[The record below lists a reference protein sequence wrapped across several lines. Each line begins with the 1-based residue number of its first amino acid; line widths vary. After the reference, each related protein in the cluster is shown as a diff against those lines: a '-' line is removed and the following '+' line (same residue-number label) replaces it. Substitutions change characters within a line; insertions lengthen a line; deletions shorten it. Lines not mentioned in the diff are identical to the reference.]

1 MQLLKELYLTIKE
14 SRYHYSDE
22 ELSQGLKKYGL
33 KRYKNNV
40 GKGIGGF
47 VYFHK
52 NYIKEFPQWSENIF
66 HKMHYLPNDFQWNV
80 IKYNEKTGSVTFIN
94 SPDFDISDE
103 PKSMDNYTVDNENQ
117 LKYYKPPSSPT
128 IWHHKW
134 EWVKDD
140 YNGFDVRDA
149 KERSLYWNEQLEGHP
164 DPKIKSRIGSP
175 KVWDELSFNKMNES
189 YDINLRHN
197 VPNDLKKSLLK
208 DDEVGPYVKDIN
220 AYDAIYL
227 GDEPIGTIRID
238 VNPKNGD
245 IRVGSVFIMPQYR
258 GQGYAKKAIEL
269 AIKDKPAYT
278 FIAPYN
284 TSSKALFK
292 KLGFSY
298 YRTIQYENEPLEQ
311 WERD

>member
-14 SRYHYSDE
+14 SRYHYTDE
-22 ELSQGLKKYGL
+22 ELMKGLKKYGL

-52 NYIKEFPQWSENIF
+52 NYIKEFPQWSDSIF
-66 HKMHYLPNDFQWNV
+66 NKMHYLPKDFQWNV
-80 IKYNEKTGSVTFIN
+80 IKYNEKNGSVTYIN

-103 PKSMDNYTVDNENQ
+103 PKSMDNYTVDNENN

-140 YNGFDVRDA
+140 YNGFDVRDS

-164 DPKIKSRIGSP
+164 DPKIKSRIGSA
-175 KVWDELSFNKMNES
+175 KVWGSLPFNINEN
-189 YDINLRHN
+189 YDVNLRHN
-197 VPNDLKKSLLK
+197 IPDDLKKSLK
-208 DDEVGPYVKDIN
+208 QDKEVGPYVKDIN

-238 VNPKNGD
+238 VNSKDGR
-245 IRVGSVFIMPQYR
+245 IKVGSVFILPQYR
-258 GQGYAKKAIEL
+258 GLGYAEKAIKL
-269 AIKDKPAYT
+269 SIKDKPAYT
-278 FIAPYN
+278 IIAPYN
-284 TSSKALFK
+284 SSSKALFK

-298 YRTIQYENEPLEQ
+298 NKTTMYENEPLEI
-311 WERD
+311 WTR

>member
-1 MQLLKELYLTIKE
+1 MQLLKELYMMKE
-14 SRYHYSDE
+14 SRYGYTDE
-22 ELSQGLKKYGL
+22 QLSKGLKKYGL
-33 KRYKNNV
+33 KRYKNIV

-52 NYIKEFPQWSENIF
+52 NYIKEFPWSENIF
-66 HKMHYLPNDFQWNV
+66 NKMHYLPHDFQWNV

-140 YNGFDVRDA
+140 YNGFDVRDS

-164 DPKIKSRIGSP
+164 DPKIKSRIGSA
-175 KVWDELSFNKMNES
+175 KVWDELSFNKINES

-197 VPNDLKKSLLK
+197 IPNNLKKSLLQ
-208 DDEVGPYVKDIN
+208 DEEVGPYVRDLTK
-220 AYDAIYL
+220 YDAIYL
-227 GDEPIGTIRID
+227 GDEPVGTIRID
-238 VNPKNGD
+238 VNSENGD
-245 IRVGSVFIMPQYR
+245 IKVGSVFIMPQYR
-258 GQGYAKKAIEL
+258 GQGYAKKAIEM
-269 AIKDKPAYT
+269 AIKDNPAYT
-278 FIAPYN
+278 IIAPYN

-298 YRTIQYENEPLEQ
+298 DKTIKYANEPLEI
-311 WERD
+311 WTRD